1 MNVFLTTDNGNS
13 ASDSRIPAH
22 TVHNRLV
29 KVRRVNNSPACIR
42 RQRRRYKGG

>member
-22 TVHNRLV
+22 TVHNR
-29 KVRRVNNSPACIR
+29 RRKSAAS
-42 RQRRRYKGG
+42 